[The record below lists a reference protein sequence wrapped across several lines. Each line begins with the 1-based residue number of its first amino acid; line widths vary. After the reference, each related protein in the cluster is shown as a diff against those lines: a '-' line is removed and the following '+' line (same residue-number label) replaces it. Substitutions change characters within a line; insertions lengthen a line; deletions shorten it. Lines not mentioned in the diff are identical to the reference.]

1 MSNIKKMMKKGCDFL
16 GTKYAIMGG
25 AMSWIS
31 ECNLVS
37 SVSNAGGFG
46 VIASGS
52 MPAEILREEIE
63 KTKAKTDKPF
73 GVNLITLHPQLDELV
88 EVCLDEKVTHVIL
101 AGGLPKGDTIKAL
114 KAGGIKVICFAPALV
129 LAKRLIRNGADAL
142 IIEGAEA
149 GGHIGPIATSILV
162 QEILPNIIDVPVFVA
177 GGIATKEMAEAYL
190 ELGAAGVQVG
200 TILAAAKESIAH
212 DNFKKAYFK
221 ANARDA
227 VASAQI
233 DQRFP
238 VIPVRAINNKAS
250 KDFMEYQKTIIA
262 KCDNGECE
270 IAEGQMEV
278 EHYWAGA
285 LRKAV
290 IDGDIEAGSLM
301 AGQIVGLV
309 KEEKPVTEIIESL
322 VN

>member
-1 MSNIKKMMKKGCDFL
+1 
-16 GTKYAIMGG
+16 MGG

-31 ECNLVS
+31 ESNLVS
-37 SVSNAGGFG
+37 AVSNAGGFG
-46 VIASGS
+46 VIACGA
-52 MPAEILREEIE
+52 MPSELLRETIQ
-63 KTKAKTDKPF
+63 KTQAKTDKPF
-73 GVNLITLHPQLDELV
+73 GVNLITMHPNLEELINVCIDENV
-88 EVCLDEKVTHVIL
+88 SHAIL
-101 AGGLPKGDTIKAL
+101 AGGLPKADTIKAL
-114 KAGGIKVICFAPALV
+114 KAGNIKVICFAPALV
-129 LAKRLIRNGADAL
+129 LAKRMVRNGADAL

-162 QEILPNIIDVPVFVA
+162 QEILPNIKDVPIFVA
-177 GGIATKEMAEAYL
+177 GGIATKEMVEAYL
-190 ELGAAGVQVG
+190 DLGAAGVQVG
-200 TILAAAKESIAH
+200 TILAATKESIAH
-212 DNFKKAYFK
+212 ENFKKAYFK

-227 VASAQI
+227 IASAQI
-233 DQRFP
+233 DARFP

-250 KDFMEYQKTIIA
+250 KDFMEFQKQIIG

-270 IAEGQMEV
+270 VAEGQMEV

-290 IDGDIEAGSLM
+290 IDGDVDAGSLM

-309 KEEKPVTEIIESL
+309 KEEKSVTEIIESL

>member
-1 MSNIKKMMKKGCDFL
+1 MANVKKMMKKGCEFL

-31 ECNLVS
+31 ESQLVS
-37 SVSNAGGFG
+37 AVSNAGGFG
-46 VIASGS
+46 VIACGA
-52 MPAEILREEIE
+52 MPPELLRETIQ
-63 KTKAKTDKPF
+63 KTQAKTEKPF
-73 GVNLITLHPQLDELV
+73 GVNLITMHPQLNELI
-88 EVCLDEKVTHVIL
+88 EICMDEKVSHVIL
-101 AGGLPKGDTIKAL
+101 AGGLPRADTIKAL
-114 KAGGIKVICFAPALV
+114 KEGGIKVICFAPALI
-129 LAKRLIRNGADAL
+129 LAKRMIRNGADAL
-142 IIEGAEA
+142 IVEGAEA

-162 QEILPNIIDVPVFVA
+162 QEILPNITDVPVFVA
-177 GGIATKEMAEAYL
+177 GGVATKEMVEAYL
-190 ELGAAGVQVG
+190 ELGASGVQVG
-200 TILAAAKESIAH
+200 TILAATTESIAH

-227 VASAQI
+227 IASSQI
-233 DQRFP
+233 DARFP

-250 KDFMEYQKTIIA
+250 KDFMEFQKTMIN

-270 IAEGQMEV
+270 IAEGQLEV

-290 IDGDIEAGSLM
+290 IEGDVDGGSLM

-309 KEEKPVTEIIESL
+309 KEEKSVQEIIDSL
-322 VN
+322 VE

>member
-1 MSNIKKMMKKGCDFL
+1 MANVKKMMKRGCEFL
-16 GTKYAIMGG
+16 GTKYSIMGG

-31 ECNLVS
+31 ESNLVS
-37 SVSNAGGFG
+37 AVSNAGGFG
-46 VIASGS
+46 VIGSGA

-73 GVNLITLHPQLDELV
+73 GVNLITLHPQLNELV
-88 EVCLDEKVTHVIL
+88 EVCLDEKVSHVIL
-101 AGGLPKGDTIKAL
+101 AGGLPKGETIKAL
-114 KAGGIKVICFAPALV
+114 KEGGVKVICFAPALV

-149 GGHIGPIATSILV
+149 GGHIGPIATSVLV
-162 QEILPNIIDVPVFVA
+162 QEILPNIKDVPVFVA
-177 GGIATKEMAEAYL
+177 GGIATKEIVEAYL
-190 ELGAAGVQVG
+190 EQGAAGVQVG
-200 TILAAAKESIAH
+200 TIIAASKESIAH
-212 DNFKKAYFK
+212 NNFKKAYFR

-227 VASAQI
+227 VASSQI
-233 DQRFP
+233 DARFP

-250 KDFMEYQKTIIA
+250 KDFMEFQKEIIK
-262 KCDNGECE
+262 KCDDGKCE
-270 IAEGQMEV
+270 VAEGQLEV

-290 IDGDIEAGSLM
+290 IDGDIDAGSLM

-309 KEEKPVTEIIESL
+309 KEEKPVAEILAAL
-322 VN
+322 VD